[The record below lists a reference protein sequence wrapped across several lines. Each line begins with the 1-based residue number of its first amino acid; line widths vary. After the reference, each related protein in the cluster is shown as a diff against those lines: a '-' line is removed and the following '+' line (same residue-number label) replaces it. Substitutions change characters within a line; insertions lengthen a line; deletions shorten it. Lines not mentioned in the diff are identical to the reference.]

1 VATCAGVVC
10 CVAHVMRCC
19 DACSAPE
26 VACRVTVD
34 RHPVKS
40 CQVSSLQS
48 LSLPHSSPRATA
60 TTWQVGRGSQA
71 EISRIVLYPRNTRSL
86 SPSPS
91 GEDAQWGTGGG
102 GAGAGAGFG
111 AGTGVGV
118 GVGVSSGQGDGS
130 GSRLGAR
137 PAIRAPG
144 TQGVVRK
151 RFFSGNVTALRREA
165 SILRKARWVRPVRV
179 VCGVCVTHFCEE
191 RVPSAMKDVGCV
203 DMYSRGSVM
212 TALLPGTGCLF
223 ACVGFFFFFFFFP
236 AALLVDQSLCSR
248 WLQWL

>member
-1 VATCAGVVC
+1 
-10 CVAHVMRCC
+10 M
-19 DACSAPE
+19 
-26 VACRVTVD
+26 
-34 RHPVKS
+34 KS
-40 CQVSSLQS
+40 CQVSSLLS

-60 TTWQVGRGSQA
+60 TTRQVGRGSQA
-71 EISRIVLYPRNTRSL
+71 EISRIVLCPRNTRSL

-102 GAGAGAGFG
+102 GAGFG
-111 AGTGVGV
+111 AGAGVGV

-165 SILRKARWVRPVRV
+165 SILRKARWVRGEARACCLWGVRH
-179 VCGVCVTHFCEE
+179 TF
-191 RVPSAMKDVGCV
+191 
-203 DMYSRGSVM
+203 
-212 TALLPGTGCLF
+212 L
-223 ACVGFFFFFFFFP
+223 
-236 AALLVDQSLCSR
+236 
-248 WLQWL
+248 